1 MARYTITVD
10 DEFKARYEEIVNE
23 RQELQKSIN
32 ERLTKYKGNMKR
44 LSKDMFYKED
54 SYKFVMLGIELNDI
68 KDKIFK
74 KVVVKWTKTQKES

>member
-1 MARYTITVD
+1 MARYTITVN
-10 DEFKARYEEIVNE
+10 DEYKTRYEELVKE

-54 SYKFVMLGIELNDI
+54 SYKFVMLGVELNDI
-68 KDKIFK
+68 KDKIFEQ
-74 KVVVKWTKTQKES
+74 VVKKWTNTKKES

>member
-1 MARYTITVD
+1 MARYTINVD
-10 DEFKARYEEIVNE
+10 DEFKVRYEEIVKE

-74 KVVVKWTKTQKES
+74 QVVVKWTKTKKES

>member
-10 DEFKARYEEIVNE
+10 DEFKTRYEELVSE

-32 ERLTKYKGNMKR
+32 ERLAKYKGNMKR

-54 SYKFVMLGIELNDI
+54 SYKFVMLGVELNDI
-68 KDKIFK
+68 KDKIFEQ
-74 KVVVKWTKTQKES
+74 VVKKWKNTKKES